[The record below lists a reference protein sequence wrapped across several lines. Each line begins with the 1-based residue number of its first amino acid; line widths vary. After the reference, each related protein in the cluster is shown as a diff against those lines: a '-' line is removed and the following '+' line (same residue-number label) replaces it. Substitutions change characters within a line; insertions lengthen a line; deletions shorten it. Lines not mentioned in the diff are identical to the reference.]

1 METKLVLSLLIIVRY
16 ELPRDWIAYDR
27 LAILDELMAAKA
39 AMLALTQIPY
49 QRSWADELQKVQLK
63 REVAGTSRIEG
74 AEFTEKELD
83 AAMRETPQQLE
94 TRSQKQAAAAVLT
107 YRWIAQLPADRPV
120 DVALIADVHRRLVS
134 ECDDDHCAPGQ
145 LRGRDQN
152 VTFGAPRHRGCEG
165 GEECQT
171 AIEGLVEAV
180 RTVYRGHD
188 PLVQALGLHYH
199 FAAMRPF
206 LDGNGRAARV
216 LEAIMLQRTGLR
228 DTLFIAMSNYYYEQK
243 IGYLNALN
251 ETRAANHDLTPFL
264 KFALK
269 GVESQCRRLFG
280 EIRLQV
286 TKALFRN
293 TMTDLFGRLKS
304 PRKRALS
311 GRHVQLLNLLLDEE
325 EMALAD
331 ITGRTRHFYS
341 VSNPQKALIRDLN
354 YLIGLQAISAK
365 RLPDNA
371 GFLISINLD
380 WPMKITETEFF
391 RRMKEMPKGKV
402 YGFLSI

>member
-1 METKLVLSLLIIVRY
+1 MIVRY
-16 ELPRDWIAYDR
+16 APPRDWISYDR
-27 LAILDELMAAKA
+27 LAILDELMAAKS

-83 AAMRETPQQLE
+83 AAMRETPEQLE

-120 DVALIADVHRRLVS
+120 DLALICDVHRRMVS
-134 ECDDDHCAPGQ
+134 NCDDDHCAPGQ
-145 LRGRDQN
+145 LRSRDQN

-165 GEECQT
+165 GDPCRATLES
-171 AIEGLVEAV
+171 LVEAV
-180 RTVYRGHD
+180 RTSYRGHD
-188 PLVQALGLHYH
+188 PLLQALALHYH
-199 FAAMRPF
+199 FAAMHPF
-206 LDGNGRAARV
+206 LDGNGRTARA
-216 LEAIMLQRTGLR
+216 LEAIMLRRTGLR

-243 IGYLNALN
+243 TGYLTALN
-251 ETRAANHDLTPFL
+251 DTRAGDHDLTVFF

-286 TKALFRN
+286 MKALFRN

-311 GRHVQLLNLLLDEE
+311 GRHVQLLNLLLEEE
-325 EMALAD
+325 EMHLTAV
-331 ITGRTRHFYS
+331 TERTRHCYS

-371 GFLISINLD
+371 GFLLSINLE
-380 WPMKITETEFF
+380 WPTQITETEFF